1 MLTASPR
8 AYDCKPCAQ
17 VVSFLS
23 TDQSLCVYLLSFLST
38 LTQGDSVNAGFLEE
52 DNWDSAGFSSH
63 YMAFEAGA
71 KQYIN
76 TANIAN
82 SRHLKYQKV
91 VFEYVVHMSSHIYI
105 YQH

>member
-1 MLTASPR
+1 M
-8 AYDCKPCAQ
+8 
-17 VVSFLS
+17 
-23 TDQSLCVYLLSFLST
+23 
-38 LTQGDSVNAGFLEE
+38 NAGFLQE

-71 KQYIN
+71 KKVIPQLTDDKQYIN
-76 TANIAN
+76 TDNIAS

-91 VFEYVVHMSSHIYI
+91 VFEYVVHINSHIYI